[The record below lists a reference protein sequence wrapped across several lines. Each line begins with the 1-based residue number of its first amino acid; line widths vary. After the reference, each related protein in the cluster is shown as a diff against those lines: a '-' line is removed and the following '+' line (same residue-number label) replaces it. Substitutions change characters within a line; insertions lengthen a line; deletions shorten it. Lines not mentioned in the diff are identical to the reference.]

1 MTWRSNGKTPGI
13 TLPDAKM
20 QAAVIKK
27 AYQNA
32 GLSFSDT
39 DYVECHGT
47 GTPVGDPIEVDGIA
61 ACFAGREGE
70 PLRIGSV
77 RLLPFRLLVSST
89 DCPS

>member
-1 MTWRSNGKTPGI
+1 
-13 TLPDAKM
+13 M
-20 QAAVIKK
+20 QAAVIRK

-39 DYVECHGT
+39 DYIECHGT

-77 RLLPFRLLVSST
+77 CTFYSVFIT
-89 DCPS
+89 TYAD

>member
-1 MTWRSNGKTPGI
+1 
-13 TLPDAKM
+13 M
-20 QAAVIKK
+20 QAAVIRK

-77 RLLPFRLLVSST
+77 RFLSAHLLTSYT
-89 DCPS
+89 DEQLSRSKQTWATVKQPVV

>member
-1 MTWRSNGKTPGI
+1 
-13 TLPDAKM
+13 M
-20 QAAVIKK
+20 QAAVIRK

-77 RLLPFRLLVSST
+77 RFLSANLLHHILTGNYQGQNKHGPQ
-89 DCPS
+89 

>member
-1 MTWRSNGKTPGI
+1 
-13 TLPDAKM
+13 M
-20 QAAVIKK
+20 QETVIRK
-27 AYQNA
+27 AYQRA
-32 GLSFSDT
+32 GLSFADT

-77 RLLPFRLLVSST
+77 CLFFWSCLLNLAT
-89 DCPS
+89 DQKHTGQNKHGPQ

>member
-1 MTWRSNGKTPGI
+1 MARRNGKTPGI

-20 QAAVIKK
+20 QAAVIRK

-77 RLLPFRLLVSST
+77 CTLYSLFST
-89 DCPS
+89 TYTD